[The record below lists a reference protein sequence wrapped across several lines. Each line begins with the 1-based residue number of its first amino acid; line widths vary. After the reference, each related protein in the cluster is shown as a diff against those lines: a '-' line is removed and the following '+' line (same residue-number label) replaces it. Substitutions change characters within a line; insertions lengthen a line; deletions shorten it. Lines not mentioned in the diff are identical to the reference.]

1 MIAYLHGF
9 NSGHDP
15 LNPKI
20 VALKKIDK
28 DVLSFSYDT
37 FAPREDVIGYIVEV
51 LKSYADDLVIVGT
64 SLGAYYA
71 DACAKVLGVP
81 SVLINPCVNPYETF
95 SAKSLDTEYVNYV
108 HKHSSHLTEDMINSF
123 KDHHMNAEKNE
134 YVPLVLLADGDEV
147 FNSDETAE
155 LLKHYEVFRFPGG
168 SHRFEQ
174 IDESMQLIEKYIN
187 LCKFATNLNF

>member
-20 VALKKIDK
+20 TALQKIDK
-28 DVLSFSYDT
+28 DVLGFSYDT
-37 FAPREDVIGYIVEV
+37 FASREDVIGYIVEV

-108 HKHSSHLTEDMINSF
+108 HKHSSRLTEDMIVSF
-123 KDHHMNAEKNE
+123 KDHPLGKLENA
-134 YVPLVLLADGDEV
+134 YSPLILLADGDEV

-155 LLKHYEVFRFPGG
+155 LLKHYEVVRFPGG

-174 IDESMQLIEKYIN
+174 IEESMQPIEKYIN